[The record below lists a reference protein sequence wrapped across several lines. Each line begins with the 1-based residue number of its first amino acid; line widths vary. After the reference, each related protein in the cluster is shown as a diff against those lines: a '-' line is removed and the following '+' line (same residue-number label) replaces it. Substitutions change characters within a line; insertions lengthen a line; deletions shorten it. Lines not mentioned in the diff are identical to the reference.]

1 VEPGRLGSYEILC
14 PLARGGMAELFLA
27 RVTGPQG
34 FEKLFVIK
42 KILPKLARSKQFVEL
57 FMNEARIAAALDHPH
72 IAHVYE
78 LGRVD
83 GSYYLTM
90 EYVHGQNVLT
100 TMRRTGQ
107 LQHELP
113 IDHAVHIGRCIAA
126 ALHYAH
132 ERRRSNGELLQIIH
146 RDVSPAN
153 ILIAYDGAVK
163 LVDFGVAKA
172 RSSSSGHTK
181 TGLVKGKISYMSPEQ
196 AKGEP
201 IDRRS
206 DVFALGIVL
215 WEMVTM
221 QRLYKRENDL
231 AALQA
236 VIHDR
241 AGPPSRLR
249 PSCPPELDRIIMR
262 ALEYDPAKRY
272 QNAEQ
277 LEIDLEELAR
287 EQRLRQSTIQ
297 LRALMQELFEPE
309 IAAWREAQESGL
321 TLTDHVMAQTTITR
335 AAPEAETERDDEEYE
350 FEDAEDDNVATQQ
363 IDADTIDS
371 GSDDW
376 EPPTLL
382 TPTLGTTAPLPT
394 VAPPPLPLPAPPQQ
408 PPPSPFPLAP
418 MEWRPGPP
426 TIEQVP
432 DLIDARRRMMIAGA
446 VALGILVLLLLVAIA
461 R

>member
-1 VEPGRLGSYEILC
+1 
-14 PLARGGMAELFLA
+14 MAELFLG

-90 EYVHGQNVLT
+90 EYVHGQNVLST
-100 TMRRTGQ
+100 LRRTAQ
-107 LQHELP
+107 LQRELP

-132 ERRRSNGELLQIIH
+132 ERRRSNGELLQIVH

-172 RSSSSGHTK
+172 RSSSSGQTK
-181 TGLVKGKISYMSPEQ
+181 TGLVKGKILYMSPEQ
-196 AKGEP
+196 AKGEL

-221 QRLYKRENDL
+221 QRLYKRDNDL

-236 VIHDR
+236 IIHDKP
-241 AGPPSRLR
+241 GPPSQLR
-249 PSCPPELDRIIMR
+249 PGCPPELDRIILR
-262 ALEYDPAKRY
+262 ALERDPAARY

-297 LRALMQELFEPE
+297 LRALMQQLFEPE
-309 IAAWREAQESGL
+309 IAAWREAQDQGL
-321 TLTDHVMAQTTITR
+321 TLTDHVVAQTTTTMI
-335 AAPEAETERDDEEYE
+335 APEPVDEYE
-350 FEDAEDDNVATQQ
+350 FDDEDDAKTQQ
-363 IDADTIDS
+363 IDADTVEMEGDEF
-371 GSDDW
+371 D
-376 EPPTLL
+376 PPTLL
-382 TPTLGTTAPLPT
+382 TPTLGATEPLPE
-394 VAPPPLPLPAPPQQ
+394 VAPFPPPVPPPMQ
-408 PPPSPFPLAP
+408 PSPFPLAP

>member
-1 VEPGRLGSYEILC
+1 
-14 PLARGGMAELFLA
+14 MAELFLG

-42 KILPKLARSKQFVEL
+42 KILPKLARSRQFVEL

-78 LGRVD
+78 LGRVE
-83 GSYYLTM
+83 GSFYLTM
-90 EYVHGQNVLT
+90 EYVHGQNVLST
-100 TMRRTGQ
+100 LRRTAQ
-107 LQHELP
+107 LGKELP

-172 RSSSSGHTK
+172 RTGGSGQTR
-181 TGLVKGKISYMSPEQ
+181 TGMVKGKISYMSPEQ

-221 QRLYKRENDL
+221 QRLFKRENEL

-241 AGPPSRLR
+241 AGPPSQLR
-249 PSCPPELDRIIMR
+249 PACPPELDRIILR
-262 ALEYDPAKRY
+262 ALAHDPAARY

-287 EQRLRQSTIQ
+287 EQRMRQSTIQ
-297 LRALMQELFEPE
+297 LRALMQQLFEPE

-321 TLTDHVMAQTTITR
+321 TLTDHVIAQTTVTR
-335 AAPEAETERDDEEYE
+335 AAPEATTERDDDEYE
-350 FEDAEDDNVATQQ
+350 FEDEEDDNAATTQQ
-363 IDADTIDS
+363 INDDTIDT

-376 EPPTLL
+376 EPPTVL
-382 TPTLGTTAPLPT
+382 TPTLGATLPMPT
-394 VAPPPLPLPAPPQQ
+394 VGPPPLPLPPPPQQ
-408 PPPSPFPLAP
+408 RPTPSPFPLAP

-426 TIEQVP
+426 TVEKVP

>member
-1 VEPGRLGSYEILC
+1 
-14 PLARGGMAELFLA
+14 MAELFLG

-42 KILPKLARSKQFVEL
+42 KILPKLARSKQFIEL
-57 FMNEARIAAALDHPH
+57 FVNEARIAAALDHPH

-78 LGRVD
+78 LGRAD

-90 EYVHGQNVLT
+90 EYVHGQNVLS
-100 TMRRTGQ
+100 TMRRTAQ
-107 LQHELP
+107 LQRELP

-215 WEMVTM
+215 WEMVAM

-236 VIHDR
+236 IIHDKP
-241 AGPPSRLR
+241 GPPSQLR
-249 PSCPPELDRIIMR
+249 KNCPPELDRIILR
-262 ALEYDPAKRY
+262 ALEHDPAKRY

-287 EQRLRQSTIQ
+287 EQWLRQSTIQ
-297 LRALMQELFEPE
+297 LRALMQQLFDPE
-309 IAAWREAQESGL
+309 ITAWREAQDSGL
-321 TLTDHVMAQTTITR
+321 TLTDHVIAQTSTLQ
-335 AAPEAETERDDEEYE
+335 AAPEPVEEYE
-350 FEDAEDDNVATQQ
+350 YDDDAETQQ
-363 IDADTIDS
+363 IDDDTIDTGGEDFES
-371 GSDDW
+371 
-376 EPPTLL
+376 PTVL
-382 TPTLGTTAPLPT
+382 TPTLGTNDPPTGIHAP
-394 VAPPPLPLPAPPQQ
+394 ALPLPPPMQAAPPA
-408 PPPSPFPLAP
+408 PSPFPLAP

-432 DLIDARRRMMIAGA
+432 NLVLARQRVLIAAIVGLSMLVIVLI
-446 VALGILVLLLLVAIA
+446 VALS